1 MRTDGSLVGTHW
13 GPISALGRQPR
24 RMHENEV
31 WVGTPTRPWG
41 SRRLPRTLH
50 AGDPRRTL
58 FRTLLRRAEG
68 VEVTFADGRTGVVDR
83 VVLSPIGFDFWPEAL
98 VVAMPD
104 GRRRV
109 PAGNVRRI
117 DVREP
122 RLWLEPVSP
131 ELLEGRDGGRHERH
145 RHEERLRRRHGLV
158 HVRVLPRRHRQ
169 QPETPVGGR

>member
-1 MRTDGSLVGTHW
+1 
-13 GPISALGRQPR
+13 
-24 RMHENEV
+24 MHENEV

-109 PAGNVRRI
+109 PAGSVRRI
-117 DVREP
+117 DLRES
-122 RLWLEPVSP
+122 RLWLEPVSS

-145 RHEERLRRRHGLV
+145 RHEHHLRRV
-158 HVRVLPRRHRQ
+158 QPRQ
-169 QPETPVGGR
+169 QPGTSRRAGRSTRRSTRS